1 MALGRTWRLLV
12 IAALLFAQQVALAHQ
27 VWHVA
32 SGSSL
37 AAAGSVADPAKG
49 NPLCDQHA
57 ALKAV
62 LGALNGQA
70 SLALLAELVP
80 VLSLPTDIPAA
91 SLAALSPSSRG
102 PPASV

>member
-1 MALGRTWRLLV
+1 MCLSQACRLFV
-12 IAALLFAQQVALAHQ
+12 VAALLFAQQVALGHQ
-27 VWHVA
+27 VWHA

-37 AAAGSVADPAKG
+37 AAAEIAGEPAKG

-62 LGALNGQA
+62 LGALNGSV
-70 SLALLAELVP
+70 SLPLVADLAP
-80 VLSLPTDIPAA
+80 VLSLAVGIPAA

-102 PPASV
+102 PPASA